1 MAGFYGCLHVKNS
14 DCSIMASGPSDVLTN
29 QDPADTT
36 EECTGKKKS
45 KFQTFKNLF
54 SKKKRKEAAAPA
66 RGDSGLKCSQSSD
79 NVNAPEPALLIR
91 SEKDEGSGS
100 KINMGNKALSH
111 DSVFVSESPLSEVT
125 EGLGV
130 SQDSIH
136 GKVKSLQV
144 IRLGSPP
151 SLLKQVIRLG
161 SPPSLLK
168 QVIRLGSPPSLLK
181 QVIRL
186 GSPPSL
192 LKQVIRL
199 GSPPS
204 LLKQVIRLGSPPSL
218 LKQVIRLGSP
228 PSLLKQVI
236 RLGSPPS
243 LLKQVIR
250 LGSPPSLLKQVI
262 RLGSPPSL
270 LKQVIR
276 LGSPPSLLKQ
286 VIRLGSP
293 PSLLKQVIRL
303 GSPPSL
309 LRLCS
314 SKPVQRN
321 SSLSLEGTDSDEDQM
336 SCETGSRSVSPLVFL
351 PVDFSQPASPMGC
364 LDNTAARHRLAV
376 RHKACTK
383 TKKPTTRVDG
393 RAEGESFQEERQN
406 CIIPESVEE
415 DEEEDVKR
423 EQAGVAEEEEKQTD
437 GVVVS
442 QQAERS
448 ASDEEDKQGVQQEL
462 SHAQDAPS
470 LSIQNDSDSE
480 ECLSCQAEV
489 SAPRL
494 QTAPLLG
501 SMKSLEPPTGDD
513 FLLTPP
519 GCEVAVEGGS
529 LLQEVL
535 ISLKGPLTSVLGL
548 EAEAVLLEV
557 EVNMEGSEA
566 ESGVDELALN
576 PQEEACLPSDRPD
589 YPAEPREE
597 VEGEPYE
604 SEEEL
609 VVEHFNPKEEDAEEI
624 NPEYLTKEDQDMPS
638 VEKEEEEEEINPEY
652 LTKEDQD
659 MPSVEKEEEE
669 EEINP
674 EYLTKEDQDMPSVE
688 KEEEEENEEEREEGA
703 EVEEK
708 ETEEVVEDER
718 REEEDKMEPVS
729 DVPVQTALLEP
740 GGEEDV
746 TSTSVEDDFQQVPY
760 RDPERACESPECTTE
775 LSDQT
780 VTDQACLPQLPNS
793 STPPPE
799 SLDQPEAPANTT
811 QDQEEPSVT
820 TDQRCITSPS
830 AATGPEQSP
839 QVHCRGPTA
848 TEDPG
853 KPSGGSEHNRHRYT
867 IAPAW
872 QRLATKELTSPSP
885 SPSVTV
891 PGAVEAKRD
900 SPSGVEPLSP
910 VGADVPASPIPTQ
923 STTAPIMSP
932 EDTPPAAQGEETP
945 ENLFGVRLRK
955 TSVGMLRLGSESETP
970 PASPVHSLPIEPQRA
985 SFTEPQSNSKPAL
998 PRKPS
1003 ELDGMVKPKRI
1014 PDLSV
1019 GREPSGGPGGGS
1031 QSPSWISLARQK
1043 QRILKENSLEETMD
1057 SKDPAEME
1065 ELNRKKSIRTLTRPV
1080 NKDQAKPPGSPVK
1093 VLCSLEISKPVVVE
1107 KEGKR
1112 ALTHPAPT
1120 ALAQD
1125 EPPWLALAKKK
1136 AKAWSE
1142 MPQIVQ

>member
-1 MAGFYGCLHVKNS
+1 MAGFYGCLQGKNS
-14 DCSIMASGPSDVLTN
+14 DCSIMASGPADVLTN

-36 EECTGKKKS
+36 DECTGKKKS

-66 RGDSGLKCSQSSD
+66 GGNRGLKCSQSSD

-151 SLLKQVIRLG
+151 SLCVKKMDDAGTLSEDDGLPC
-161 SPPSLLK
+161 SPPEYSTLHTVLAG
-168 QVIRLGSPPSLLK
+168 VSHR
-181 QVIRL
+181 
-186 GSPPSL
+186 
-192 LKQVIRL
+192 
-199 GSPPS
+199 
-204 LLKQVIRLGSPPSL
+204 
-218 LKQVIRLGSP
+218 
-228 PSLLKQVI
+228 
-236 RLGSPPS
+236 
-243 LLKQVIR
+243 
-250 LGSPPSLLKQVI
+250 
-262 RLGSPPSL
+262 
-270 LKQVIR
+270 
-276 LGSPPSLLKQ
+276 
-286 VIRLGSP
+286 
-293 PSLLKQVIRL
+293 
-303 GSPPSL
+303 
-309 LRLCS
+309 S

-351 PVDFSQPASPMGC
+351 PVDFSQPASSMGC

-383 TKKPTTRVDG
+383 TRKPTTRVDG

-423 EQAGVAEEEEKQTD
+423 EQAGVEEEEEEQTD

-448 ASDEEDKQGVQQEL
+448 APDEEDKQGVQQEV

-480 ECLSCQAEV
+480 ECFSGQAEV
-489 SAPRL
+489 PAPWL
-494 QTAPLLG
+494 QTVPLLG
-501 SMKSLEPPTGDD
+501 SLKSLEPPTGDD
-513 FLLTPP
+513 FLLAPP
-519 GCEVAVEGGS
+519 GCELAVEGGS

-535 ISLKGPLTSVLGL
+535 RSLKGPLTSVLGL
-548 EAEAVLLEV
+548 ETEAVLLEV

-576 PQEEACLPSDRPD
+576 PQEEACLPSDGPD
-589 YPAEPREE
+589 CPAEPREE
-597 VEGEPYE
+597 VEGGLYE

-609 VVEHFNPKEEDAEEI
+609 VVEHFNPKEEEEDAEEI
-624 NPEYLTKEDQDMPS
+624 NPEYFTKEDQDMPS
-638 VEKEEEEEEINPEY
+638 VEKEE
-652 LTKEDQD
+652 
-659 MPSVEKEEEE
+659 
-669 EEINP
+669 
-674 EYLTKEDQDMPSVE
+674 
-688 KEEEEENEEEREEGA
+688 EEEREEGA

-718 REEEDKMEPVS
+718 KEEPVS

-740 GGEEDV
+740 GEEEDV
-746 TSTSVEDDFQQVPY
+746 NPTSVEDDLQQVPD

-799 SLDQPEAPANTT
+799 SLDQPEAPAHTT

-820 TDQRCITSPS
+820 TDQPCITSPS
-830 AATGPEQSP
+830 AATGPEQSL
-839 QVHCRGPTA
+839 QEHCSGPTA

-853 KPSGGSEHNRHRYT
+853 KPSGGSEHNRPRYT

-900 SPSGVEPLSP
+900 PPSGVEPLSP
-910 VGADVPASPIPTQ
+910 VGADVPASPSPTQ

-932 EDTPPAAQGEETP
+932 EDTPAAAQEEETP

-970 PASPVHSLPIEPQRA
+970 PASPAHSLPIEPQRA
-985 SFTEPQSNSKPAL
+985 SFTEPQPNSKPAL

-1003 ELDGMVKPKRI
+1003 ELDGMVKPKRT

-1031 QSPSWISLARQK
+1031 QSPSWISVARQK
-1043 QRILKENSLEETMD
+1043 QRILKENSLEETTD
-1057 SKDPAEME
+1057 NKVPAEME
-1065 ELNRKKSIRTLTRPV
+1065 EPNRKKSIRTLTRPV

-1112 ALTHPAPT
+1112 VPT

>member
-1 MAGFYGCLHVKNS
+1 
-14 DCSIMASGPSDVLTN
+14 MASGPADVLTN

-36 EECTGKKKS
+36 DECTGKKKS

-66 RGDSGLKCSQSSD
+66 GGNRGLKCSQSSD

-151 SLLKQVIRLG
+151 SLCVKKMDDAGTLSEDDGLPC
-161 SPPSLLK
+161 SPPEYSTLHTVLAG
-168 QVIRLGSPPSLLK
+168 VSHR
-181 QVIRL
+181 
-186 GSPPSL
+186 
-192 LKQVIRL
+192 
-199 GSPPS
+199 
-204 LLKQVIRLGSPPSL
+204 
-218 LKQVIRLGSP
+218 
-228 PSLLKQVI
+228 
-236 RLGSPPS
+236 
-243 LLKQVIR
+243 
-250 LGSPPSLLKQVI
+250 
-262 RLGSPPSL
+262 
-270 LKQVIR
+270 
-276 LGSPPSLLKQ
+276 
-286 VIRLGSP
+286 
-293 PSLLKQVIRL
+293 
-303 GSPPSL
+303 
-309 LRLCS
+309 S

-351 PVDFSQPASPMGC
+351 PVDFSQPASSMGC

-383 TKKPTTRVDG
+383 TRKPTTRVDG

-423 EQAGVAEEEEKQTD
+423 EQAGVEEEEEEQTD

-448 ASDEEDKQGVQQEL
+448 APDEEDKQGVQQEV

-480 ECLSCQAEV
+480 ECFSGQAEV
-489 SAPRL
+489 PAPWL
-494 QTAPLLG
+494 QTVPLLG
-501 SMKSLEPPTGDD
+501 SLKSLEPPTGDD
-513 FLLTPP
+513 FLLAPP
-519 GCEVAVEGGS
+519 GCELAVEGGS

-535 ISLKGPLTSVLGL
+535 RSLKGPLTSVLGL
-548 EAEAVLLEV
+548 ETEAVLLEV

-576 PQEEACLPSDRPD
+576 PQEEACLPSDGPD
-589 YPAEPREE
+589 CPAEPREE
-597 VEGEPYE
+597 VEGGLYE

-609 VVEHFNPKEEDAEEI
+609 VVEHFNPKEEEEDAEEI
-624 NPEYLTKEDQDMPS
+624 NPEYFTKEDQDMPS
-638 VEKEEEEEEINPEY
+638 VEKEE
-652 LTKEDQD
+652 
-659 MPSVEKEEEE
+659 
-669 EEINP
+669 
-674 EYLTKEDQDMPSVE
+674 
-688 KEEEEENEEEREEGA
+688 EEEREEGA

-718 REEEDKMEPVS
+718 KEEPVS

-740 GGEEDV
+740 GEEEDV
-746 TSTSVEDDFQQVPY
+746 NPTSVEDDLQQVPD

-799 SLDQPEAPANTT
+799 SLDQPEAPAHTT

-820 TDQRCITSPS
+820 TDQPCITSPS
-830 AATGPEQSP
+830 AATGPEQSL
-839 QVHCRGPTA
+839 QEHCSGPTA

-853 KPSGGSEHNRHRYT
+853 KPSGGSEHNRPRYT

-900 SPSGVEPLSP
+900 PPSGVEPLSP
-910 VGADVPASPIPTQ
+910 VGADVPASPSPTQ

-932 EDTPPAAQGEETP
+932 EDTPAAAQEEETP

-970 PASPVHSLPIEPQRA
+970 PASPAHSLPIEPQRA
-985 SFTEPQSNSKPAL
+985 SFTEPQPNSKPAL

-1003 ELDGMVKPKRI
+1003 ELDGMVKPKRT

-1031 QSPSWISLARQK
+1031 QSPSWISVARQK
-1043 QRILKENSLEETMD
+1043 QRILKENSLEETTD
-1057 SKDPAEME
+1057 NKVPAEME
-1065 ELNRKKSIRTLTRPV
+1065 EPNRKKSIRTLTRPV

-1112 ALTHPAPT
+1112 VPT

>member
-1 MAGFYGCLHVKNS
+1 MKQRTSSLLVSIGVSPSS

-66 RGDSGLKCSQSSD
+66 GGDSGLKCSQSSD

-151 SLLKQVIRLG
+151 SLCVKKMDDAGTLSEDDGLPC
-161 SPPSLLK
+161 SPPEYSTLHTVLAG
-168 QVIRLGSPPSLLK
+168 VSHR
-181 QVIRL
+181 
-186 GSPPSL
+186 
-192 LKQVIRL
+192 
-199 GSPPS
+199 
-204 LLKQVIRLGSPPSL
+204 
-218 LKQVIRLGSP
+218 
-228 PSLLKQVI
+228 
-236 RLGSPPS
+236 
-243 LLKQVIR
+243 
-250 LGSPPSLLKQVI
+250 
-262 RLGSPPSL
+262 
-270 LKQVIR
+270 
-276 LGSPPSLLKQ
+276 
-286 VIRLGSP
+286 
-293 PSLLKQVIRL
+293 
-303 GSPPSL
+303 
-309 LRLCS
+309 S

-376 RHKACTK
+376 RHKACAK
-383 TKKPTTRVDG
+383 TRKPTTRVDG

-423 EQAGVAEEEEKQTD
+423 EQAGVAEEEQTD
-437 GVVVS
+437 WVVVS
-442 QQAERS
+442 QQAERP

-494 QTAPLLG
+494 QTALLLG

-548 EAEAVLLEV
+548 ETESVLLEV

-589 YPAEPREE
+589 YPAEPGEE
-597 VEGEPYE
+597 VEDEPYE

-609 VVEHFNPKEEDAEEI
+609 VVERFNPKEEEEDAEEI

-638 VEKEEEEEEINPEY
+638 VEKEEEEE
-652 LTKEDQD
+652 
-659 MPSVEKEEEE
+659 
-669 EEINP
+669 
-674 EYLTKEDQDMPSVE
+674 
-688 KEEEEENEEEREEGA
+688 GA

-718 REEEDKMEPVS
+718 REEEDKMEPDS

-740 GGEEDV
+740 GEEEDV
-746 TSTSVEDDFQQVPY
+746 MSTTVEDDFQQVPD
-760 RDPERACESPECTTE
+760 RDPERACESPERTNE

-780 VTDQACLPQLPNS
+780 VTDIACLLQLPNS

-799 SLDQPEAPANTT
+799 SLDQPEAPAHTT

-820 TDQRCITSPS
+820 TDQPCITSPS
-830 AATGPEQSP
+830 AAAGPEQSP
-839 QVHCRGPTA
+839 QEHCRGPTA

-853 KPSGGSEHNRHRYT
+853 KPSGGSEHNRPRYT

-900 SPSGVEPLSP
+900 PPSGVEPLSP
-910 VGADVPASPIPTQ
+910 VGADVPAIPIPTQ

-932 EDTPPAAQGEETP
+932 EDTPPAAQEEETP

-955 TSVGMLRLGSESETP
+955 TSVGMLRFGSETETP

-1003 ELDGMVKPKRI
+1003 ELDGMIKPKRI

-1031 QSPSWISLARQK
+1031 QSSSWISVARQK
-1043 QRILKENSLEETMD
+1043 QRILKENSLEETTD
-1057 SKDPAEME
+1057 NKHPAEME
-1065 ELNRKKSIRTLTRPV
+1065 EFYRKQSIRTLTRPV
-1080 NKDQAKPPGSPVK
+1080 SKDQAKPPGSPVK

-1112 ALTHPAPT
+1112 ALAHPAPT

>member
-1 MAGFYGCLHVKNS
+1 MKQRTSSLLVSIAVSPS

-151 SLLKQVIRLG
+151 SLCVKKMDDAGTLSEDDGLPC
-161 SPPSLLK
+161 SPPEYSTLHTVLAG
-168 QVIRLGSPPSLLK
+168 VSHR
-181 QVIRL
+181 
-186 GSPPSL
+186 
-192 LKQVIRL
+192 
-199 GSPPS
+199 
-204 LLKQVIRLGSPPSL
+204 
-218 LKQVIRLGSP
+218 
-228 PSLLKQVI
+228 
-236 RLGSPPS
+236 
-243 LLKQVIR
+243 
-250 LGSPPSLLKQVI
+250 
-262 RLGSPPSL
+262 
-270 LKQVIR
+270 
-276 LGSPPSLLKQ
+276 
-286 VIRLGSP
+286 
-293 PSLLKQVIRL
+293 
-303 GSPPSL
+303 
-309 LRLCS
+309 S

-376 RHKACTK
+376 RHKACAK
-383 TKKPTTRVDG
+383 TRKPTTRVDG

-423 EQAGVAEEEEKQTD
+423 EQAGVAEEEEEEKQTD

-489 SAPRL
+489 SAPWL

-535 ISLKGPLTSVLGL
+535 ISLKGPRTSVLGL
-548 EAEAVLLEV
+548 ETEAVLLEV

-576 PQEEACLPSDRPD
+576 PQEEACLPSDRPN
-589 YPAEPREE
+589 YLAEPREE

-609 VVEHFNPKEEDAEEI
+609 VVERFYPKEEEEDAEEI
-624 NPEYLTKEDQDMPS
+624 NSECLTKEDRDMPS
-638 VEKEEEEEEINPEY
+638 VEKG
-652 LTKEDQD
+652 
-659 MPSVEKEEEE
+659 
-669 EEINP
+669 
-674 EYLTKEDQDMPSVE
+674 
-688 KEEEEENEEEREEGA
+688 EEEENEEEREEGA

-740 GGEEDV
+740 GGDEDV
-746 TSTSVEDDFQQVPY
+746 TSTSVEDYFQQVPD

-799 SLDQPEAPANTT
+799 SLDQPEAPAHTT

-820 TDQRCITSPS
+820 TDQPCITS
-830 AATGPEQSP
+830 AAAGPEQSP
-839 QVHCRGPTA
+839 QEHCRGPTA

-853 KPSGGSEHNRHRYT
+853 KPSGGSEHNRPRYT

-932 EDTPPAAQGEETP
+932 EDTPPAAQEEETP

-1043 QRILKENSLEETMD
+1043 QRILKENSLEETTD

-1065 ELNRKKSIRTLTRPV
+1065 ELIRKRSIRTLTRPV

>member
-1 MAGFYGCLHVKNS
+1 MAGFYGCLQGKNS

-66 RGDSGLKCSQSSD
+66 GGDSGLKCSQSSD
-79 NVNAPEPALLIR
+79 NVSAPEPALLIR

-151 SLLKQVIRLG
+151 SLCVKKMDDAGTLSEDDGLPC
-161 SPPSLLK
+161 SPPEYSTLHTVLAG
-168 QVIRLGSPPSLLK
+168 VSHR
-181 QVIRL
+181 
-186 GSPPSL
+186 
-192 LKQVIRL
+192 
-199 GSPPS
+199 
-204 LLKQVIRLGSPPSL
+204 
-218 LKQVIRLGSP
+218 
-228 PSLLKQVI
+228 
-236 RLGSPPS
+236 
-243 LLKQVIR
+243 
-250 LGSPPSLLKQVI
+250 
-262 RLGSPPSL
+262 
-270 LKQVIR
+270 
-276 LGSPPSLLKQ
+276 
-286 VIRLGSP
+286 
-293 PSLLKQVIRL
+293 
-303 GSPPSL
+303 
-309 LRLCS
+309 S

-336 SCETGSRSVSPLVFL
+336 SCEMGSRSVSPLVFL

-376 RHKACTK
+376 RHKACAK
-383 TKKPTTRVDG
+383 TRKPTTRVDG

-406 CIIPESVEE
+406 SILPESVEE
-415 DEEEDVKR
+415 DDEEDVKR
-423 EQAGVAEEEEKQTD
+423 EQAGVAEEEQTD

-442 QQAERS
+442 HQANQAKRS

-501 SMKSLEPPTGDD
+501 TMKSLEPPTGDD

-548 EAEAVLLEV
+548 ETEAVLLEV

-597 VEGEPYE
+597 VEDEPYE

-609 VVEHFNPKEEDAEEI
+609 VVERFNPKEEEEDAEEI

-638 VEKEEEEEEINPEY
+638 VEKEEEEE
-652 LTKEDQD
+652 
-659 MPSVEKEEEE
+659 
-669 EEINP
+669 
-674 EYLTKEDQDMPSVE
+674 
-688 KEEEEENEEEREEGA
+688 NEEEGA

-718 REEEDKMEPVS
+718 REEEDKMEPDL

-740 GGEEDV
+740 GEEEDV
-746 TSTSVEDDFQQVPY
+746 MSTSVEDDFQQVPD
-760 RDPERACESPECTTE
+760 RDPERACESPECTNE

-799 SLDQPEAPANTT
+799 SLDQPEAPAHTT

-820 TDQRCITSPS
+820 TDQPCITSPS
-830 AATGPEQSP
+830 AAAGPEQSP
-839 QVHCRGPTA
+839 QEHCRGPTA

-853 KPSGGSEHNRHRYT
+853 KPSGGSEHNRPRYT

-872 QRLATKELTSPSP
+872 QRLATKELTSPPP

-891 PGAVEAKRD
+891 PGAVETKRD
-900 SPSGVEPLSP
+900 PPSGVEPLSP
-910 VGADVPASPIPTQ
+910 VGADVPAIPIPTQ

-932 EDTPPAAQGEETP
+932 EDTPPAAQEEETP

-955 TSVGMLRLGSESETP
+955 TSVGMLRLGSETETP

-1019 GREPSGGPGGGS
+1019 GREPSGGS
-1031 QSPSWISLARQK
+1031 QSSSWISVARQK
-1043 QRILKENSLEETMD
+1043 QRILKENSLEETTD
-1057 SKDPAEME
+1057 NKHPAEME
-1065 ELNRKKSIRTLTRPV
+1065 EFYRKKSIRTLTRPV
-1080 NKDQAKPPGSPVK
+1080 SKDQAKPPGSPVK

-1112 ALTHPAPT
+1112 ALAHPAPT

>member
-1 MAGFYGCLHVKNS
+1 
-14 DCSIMASGPSDVLTN
+14 MASGPSDVLTN

-66 RGDSGLKCSQSSD
+66 GGDSGLKCSQSSD

-151 SLLKQVIRLG
+151 SLCVKKMDDAGTLSEDDGLPC
-161 SPPSLLK
+161 SPPEYSTLHTVLAG
-168 QVIRLGSPPSLLK
+168 VSHR
-181 QVIRL
+181 
-186 GSPPSL
+186 
-192 LKQVIRL
+192 
-199 GSPPS
+199 
-204 LLKQVIRLGSPPSL
+204 
-218 LKQVIRLGSP
+218 
-228 PSLLKQVI
+228 
-236 RLGSPPS
+236 
-243 LLKQVIR
+243 
-250 LGSPPSLLKQVI
+250 
-262 RLGSPPSL
+262 
-270 LKQVIR
+270 
-276 LGSPPSLLKQ
+276 
-286 VIRLGSP
+286 
-293 PSLLKQVIRL
+293 
-303 GSPPSL
+303 
-309 LRLCS
+309 S

-376 RHKACTK
+376 RHKACAK
-383 TKKPTTRVDG
+383 TRKPTTRVDG

-423 EQAGVAEEEEKQTD
+423 EQAGVAEEEQTD
-437 GVVVS
+437 WVVVS
-442 QQAERS
+442 QQAERP

-494 QTAPLLG
+494 QTALLLG

-548 EAEAVLLEV
+548 ETESVLLEV

-589 YPAEPREE
+589 YPAEPGEE
-597 VEGEPYE
+597 VEDEPYE

-609 VVEHFNPKEEDAEEI
+609 VVERFNPKEEEEDAEEI

-638 VEKEEEEEEINPEY
+638 VEKEEEEE
-652 LTKEDQD
+652 
-659 MPSVEKEEEE
+659 
-669 EEINP
+669 
-674 EYLTKEDQDMPSVE
+674 
-688 KEEEEENEEEREEGA
+688 GA

-718 REEEDKMEPVS
+718 REEEDKMEPDS

-740 GGEEDV
+740 GEEEDV
-746 TSTSVEDDFQQVPY
+746 MSTTVEDDFQQVPD
-760 RDPERACESPECTTE
+760 RDPERACESPERTNE

-780 VTDQACLPQLPNS
+780 VTDIACLLQLPNS

-799 SLDQPEAPANTT
+799 SLDQPEAPAHTT

-820 TDQRCITSPS
+820 TDQPCITSPS
-830 AATGPEQSP
+830 AAAGPEQSP
-839 QVHCRGPTA
+839 QEHCRGPTA

-853 KPSGGSEHNRHRYT
+853 KPSGGSEHNRPRYT

-900 SPSGVEPLSP
+900 PPSGVEPLSP
-910 VGADVPASPIPTQ
+910 VGADVPAIPIPTQ

-932 EDTPPAAQGEETP
+932 EDTPPAAQEEETP

-955 TSVGMLRLGSESETP
+955 TSVGMLRFGSETETP

-1003 ELDGMVKPKRI
+1003 ELDGMIKPKRI

-1031 QSPSWISLARQK
+1031 QSSSWISVARQK
-1043 QRILKENSLEETMD
+1043 QRILKENSLEETTD
-1057 SKDPAEME
+1057 NKHPAEME
-1065 ELNRKKSIRTLTRPV
+1065 EFYRKQSIRTLTRPV
-1080 NKDQAKPPGSPVK
+1080 SKDQAKPPGSPVK

-1112 ALTHPAPT
+1112 ALAHPAPT

>member
-1 MAGFYGCLHVKNS
+1 MAGFYGCLQGKN

-66 RGDSGLKCSQSSD
+66 GGDSGLKCSQSSD
-79 NVNAPEPALLIR
+79 NVNAPEPALLIL

-144 IRLGSPP
+144 IRRGSPP

-161 SPPSLLK
+161 SPPSLCVKKMDDAGTLSEDDG
-168 QVIRLGSPPSLLK
+168 LPCSPPEYSTLHTVLAG
-181 QVIRL
+181 VSHR
-186 GSPPSL
+186 
-192 LKQVIRL
+192 
-199 GSPPS
+199 
-204 LLKQVIRLGSPPSL
+204 
-218 LKQVIRLGSP
+218 
-228 PSLLKQVI
+228 
-236 RLGSPPS
+236 
-243 LLKQVIR
+243 
-250 LGSPPSLLKQVI
+250 
-262 RLGSPPSL
+262 
-270 LKQVIR
+270 
-276 LGSPPSLLKQ
+276 
-286 VIRLGSP
+286 
-293 PSLLKQVIRL
+293 
-303 GSPPSL
+303 
-309 LRLCS
+309 S

-376 RHKACTK
+376 RHKACAK
-383 TKKPTTRVDG
+383 TRKPTTRVDG

-423 EQAGVAEEEEKQTD
+423 EQAGVAEEEEEQQTD

-448 ASDEEDKQGVQQEL
+448 APDEEDKQGVQQEV

-480 ECLSCQAEV
+480 ECLSGQAEV
-489 SAPRL
+489 PAPRL

-501 SMKSLEPPTGDD
+501 SLKSLEPPAGYD
-513 FLLTPP
+513 FLLSPP
-519 GCEVAVEGGS
+519 GCKVAVEGGS

-535 ISLKGPLTSVLGL
+535 SSLKGPLTSVLGL
-548 EAEAVLLEV
+548 ETEAVLV

-566 ESGVDELALN
+566 ESRVDELALN
-576 PQEEACLPSDRPD
+576 PQEEACLPSDGPD
-589 YPAEPREE
+589 CSAEPREE

-609 VVEHFNPKEEDAEEI
+609 VVEHFHPKEEEEDAEEI

-638 VEKEEEEEEINPEY
+638 VEKEEEE
-652 LTKEDQD
+652 
-659 MPSVEKEEEE
+659 
-669 EEINP
+669 
-674 EYLTKEDQDMPSVE
+674 
-688 KEEEEENEEEREEGA
+688 GA

-718 REEEDKMEPVS
+718 REEEVKMEPVS

-740 GGEEDV
+740 GEEDDV
-746 TSTSVEDDFQQVPY
+746 TPTSVENDFQQVPD

-799 SLDQPEAPANTT
+799 SLDKPEAPAHTT

-820 TDQRCITSPS
+820 TDQPCITSPS
-830 AATGPEQSP
+830 AAAGPEQSP
-839 QVHCRGPTA
+839 QEHCRGPTA
-848 TEDPG
+848 TEDPE
-853 KPSGGSEHNRHRYT
+853 KPSGGSEHNRPRYT

-891 PGAVEAKRD
+891 PGAVEGKRD
-900 SPSGVEPLSP
+900 PPSGVEPLSP

-923 STTAPIMSP
+923 SSTAPIMSP
-932 EDTPPAAQGEETP
+932 EDTPPAAQEEETP

-970 PASPVHSLPIEPQRA
+970 PASPAHSLPIEPQRG
-985 SFTEPQSNSKPAL
+985 SFTEPQPNSKPAL

-1014 PDLSV
+1014 PDLSG

-1031 QSPSWISLARQK
+1031 QSPSWISVARQK
-1043 QRILKENSLEETMD
+1043 QRILKENSLEETTD
-1057 SKDPAEME
+1057 NKVPAEME
-1065 ELNRKKSIRTLTRPV
+1065 ELNRKKNIHTLTRPV

-1112 ALTHPAPT
+1112 ALAHPAPT
-1120 ALAQD
+1120 ALAQG

>member
-1 MAGFYGCLHVKNS
+1 MKQRTSSLLVSIGVSSS

-66 RGDSGLKCSQSSD
+66 GGDSGLKCSQSSD

-144 IRLGSPP
+144 VRLGSPP
-151 SLLKQVIRLG
+151 SLCVKKMDDAGTLSEDDGLPC
-161 SPPSLLK
+161 SPPEYSTLHTVLAG
-168 QVIRLGSPPSLLK
+168 VSHRSF
-181 QVIRL
+181 
-186 GSPPSL
+186 
-192 LKQVIRL
+192 
-199 GSPPS
+199 
-204 LLKQVIRLGSPPSL
+204 
-218 LKQVIRLGSP
+218 
-228 PSLLKQVI
+228 
-236 RLGSPPS
+236 
-243 LLKQVIR
+243 
-250 LGSPPSLLKQVI
+250 
-262 RLGSPPSL
+262 
-270 LKQVIR
+270 
-276 LGSPPSLLKQ
+276 
-286 VIRLGSP
+286 
-293 PSLLKQVIRL
+293 
-303 GSPPSL
+303 
-309 LRLCS
+309 
-314 SKPVQRN
+314 KPVQRN

-351 PVDFSQPASPMGC
+351 PADFSQPASPMGC

-376 RHKACTK
+376 RHKACAK
-383 TKKPTTRVDG
+383 TRKPTTRVDG

-406 CIIPESVEE
+406 CIIPESVGE

-423 EQAGVAEEEEKQTD
+423 EQAGVAEEEEQTD

-448 ASDEEDKQGVQQEL
+448 ASDEEDKQGVQREL

-548 EAEAVLLEV
+548 ETEAVLLQV

-609 VVEHFNPKEEDAEEI
+609 VVEHFNPKEEDAG
-624 NPEYLTKEDQDMPS
+624 
-638 VEKEEEEEEINPEY
+638 
-652 LTKEDQD
+652 
-659 MPSVEKEEEE
+659 
-669 EEINP
+669 EINP

-740 GGEEDV
+740 GEEEDV
-746 TSTSVEDDFQQVPY
+746 TSTSVEDDFHQVPD

-775 LSDQT
+775 LS
-780 VTDQACLPQLPNS
+780 DQACLPQLPNS

-799 SLDQPEAPANTT
+799 SLDQPEAPAHTT

-820 TDQRCITSPS
+820 TDQPCTTSPS
-830 AATGPEQSP
+830 AAAGPEQSP
-839 QVHCRGPTA
+839 QEHCRGPTA

-853 KPSGGSEHNRHRYT
+853 KPSGGSEHNRPRYT

-932 EDTPPAAQGEETP
+932 EDTPPAAQEEETP

-985 SFTEPQSNSKPAL
+985 SFTEPQSNGKPAL

-1031 QSPSWISLARQK
+1031 QSPSWISVARQK
-1043 QRILKENSLEETMD
+1043 QRILKENSLEETTD
-1057 SKDPAEME
+1057 NKDPAEME

-1093 VLCSLEISKPVVVE
+1093 VLCSLEISKPVVIE

>member
-1 MAGFYGCLHVKNS
+1 MKQRTSSLLVSIGVSPS
-14 DCSIMASGPSDVLTN
+14 DCSIMASGPADVLTN

-36 EECTGKKKS
+36 DECTGKKKS

-66 RGDSGLKCSQSSD
+66 GGNRGLKCSQSSD

-151 SLLKQVIRLG
+151 SLCVKKMDDAGTLSEDDGLPC
-161 SPPSLLK
+161 SPPEYSTLHTVLAG
-168 QVIRLGSPPSLLK
+168 VSHR
-181 QVIRL
+181 
-186 GSPPSL
+186 
-192 LKQVIRL
+192 
-199 GSPPS
+199 
-204 LLKQVIRLGSPPSL
+204 
-218 LKQVIRLGSP
+218 
-228 PSLLKQVI
+228 
-236 RLGSPPS
+236 
-243 LLKQVIR
+243 
-250 LGSPPSLLKQVI
+250 
-262 RLGSPPSL
+262 
-270 LKQVIR
+270 
-276 LGSPPSLLKQ
+276 
-286 VIRLGSP
+286 
-293 PSLLKQVIRL
+293 
-303 GSPPSL
+303 
-309 LRLCS
+309 S

-351 PVDFSQPASPMGC
+351 PVDFSQPASSMGC

-383 TKKPTTRVDG
+383 TRKPTTRVDG

-423 EQAGVAEEEEKQTD
+423 EQAGVEEEEEEQTD

-448 ASDEEDKQGVQQEL
+448 APDEEDKQGVQQEV

-480 ECLSCQAEV
+480 ECFSGQAEV
-489 SAPRL
+489 PAPWL
-494 QTAPLLG
+494 QTVPLLG
-501 SMKSLEPPTGDD
+501 SLKSLEPPTGDD
-513 FLLTPP
+513 FLLAPP
-519 GCEVAVEGGS
+519 GCELAVEGGS

-535 ISLKGPLTSVLGL
+535 RSLKGPLTSVLGL
-548 EAEAVLLEV
+548 ETEAVLLEV

-576 PQEEACLPSDRPD
+576 PQEEACLPSDGPD
-589 YPAEPREE
+589 CPAEPREE
-597 VEGEPYE
+597 VEGGLYE

-609 VVEHFNPKEEDAEEI
+609 VVEHFNPKEEEEDAEEI
-624 NPEYLTKEDQDMPS
+624 NPEYFTKEDQDMPS
-638 VEKEEEEEEINPEY
+638 VEKEE
-652 LTKEDQD
+652 
-659 MPSVEKEEEE
+659 
-669 EEINP
+669 
-674 EYLTKEDQDMPSVE
+674 
-688 KEEEEENEEEREEGA
+688 EEEREEGA

-718 REEEDKMEPVS
+718 KEEPVS

-740 GGEEDV
+740 GEEEDV
-746 TSTSVEDDFQQVPY
+746 NPTSVEDDLQQVPD

-799 SLDQPEAPANTT
+799 SLDQPEAPAHTT

-820 TDQRCITSPS
+820 TDQPCITSPS
-830 AATGPEQSP
+830 AATGPEQSL
-839 QVHCRGPTA
+839 QEHCSGPTA

-853 KPSGGSEHNRHRYT
+853 KPSGGSEHNRPRYT

-900 SPSGVEPLSP
+900 PPSGVEPLSP
-910 VGADVPASPIPTQ
+910 VGADVPASPSPTQ

-932 EDTPPAAQGEETP
+932 EDTPAAAQEEETP

-970 PASPVHSLPIEPQRA
+970 PASPAHSLPIEPQRA
-985 SFTEPQSNSKPAL
+985 SFTEPQPNSKPAL

-1003 ELDGMVKPKRI
+1003 ELDGMVKPKRT

-1031 QSPSWISLARQK
+1031 QSPSWISVARQK
-1043 QRILKENSLEETMD
+1043 QRILKENSLEETTD
-1057 SKDPAEME
+1057 NKVPAEME
-1065 ELNRKKSIRTLTRPV
+1065 EPNRKKSIRTLTRPV

-1112 ALTHPAPT
+1112 VPT

>member
-1 MAGFYGCLHVKNS
+1 MAGFYGCLQGKN

-66 RGDSGLKCSQSSD
+66 GGDSGLKCSQSSD

-151 SLLKQVIRLG
+151 SLCVKKMDDAGTLSEDDGLPC
-161 SPPSLLK
+161 SPPEYSTLHTVLAG
-168 QVIRLGSPPSLLK
+168 VSHR
-181 QVIRL
+181 
-186 GSPPSL
+186 
-192 LKQVIRL
+192 
-199 GSPPS
+199 
-204 LLKQVIRLGSPPSL
+204 
-218 LKQVIRLGSP
+218 
-228 PSLLKQVI
+228 
-236 RLGSPPS
+236 
-243 LLKQVIR
+243 
-250 LGSPPSLLKQVI
+250 
-262 RLGSPPSL
+262 
-270 LKQVIR
+270 
-276 LGSPPSLLKQ
+276 
-286 VIRLGSP
+286 
-293 PSLLKQVIRL
+293 
-303 GSPPSL
+303 
-309 LRLCS
+309 S

-376 RHKACTK
+376 RHKACAK
-383 TKKPTTRVDG
+383 TRKPTTRVDG

-423 EQAGVAEEEEKQTD
+423 EQAGVAEEEQTD
-437 GVVVS
+437 WVVVS
-442 QQAERS
+442 QQAERP

-494 QTAPLLG
+494 QTALLLG

-548 EAEAVLLEV
+548 ETESVLLEV

-589 YPAEPREE
+589 YPAEPGEE
-597 VEGEPYE
+597 VEDEPYE

-609 VVEHFNPKEEDAEEI
+609 VVERFNPKEEEEDAEEI

-638 VEKEEEEEEINPEY
+638 VEKEEEEE
-652 LTKEDQD
+652 
-659 MPSVEKEEEE
+659 
-669 EEINP
+669 
-674 EYLTKEDQDMPSVE
+674 
-688 KEEEEENEEEREEGA
+688 GA

-718 REEEDKMEPVS
+718 REEEDKMEPDS

-740 GGEEDV
+740 GEEEDV
-746 TSTSVEDDFQQVPY
+746 MSTTVEDDFQQVPD
-760 RDPERACESPECTTE
+760 RDPERACESPERTNE

-780 VTDQACLPQLPNS
+780 VTDIACLLQLPNS

-799 SLDQPEAPANTT
+799 SLDQPEAPAHTT

-820 TDQRCITSPS
+820 TDQPCITSPS
-830 AATGPEQSP
+830 AAAGPEQSP
-839 QVHCRGPTA
+839 QEHCRGPTA

-853 KPSGGSEHNRHRYT
+853 KPSGGSEHNRPRYT

-900 SPSGVEPLSP
+900 PPSGVEPLSP
-910 VGADVPASPIPTQ
+910 VGADVPAIPIPTQ

-932 EDTPPAAQGEETP
+932 EDTPPAAQEEETP

-955 TSVGMLRLGSESETP
+955 TSVGMLRFGSETETP

-1003 ELDGMVKPKRI
+1003 ELDGMIKPKRI

-1031 QSPSWISLARQK
+1031 QSSSWISVARQK
-1043 QRILKENSLEETMD
+1043 QRILKENSLEETTD
-1057 SKDPAEME
+1057 NKHPAEME
-1065 ELNRKKSIRTLTRPV
+1065 EFYRKQSIRTLTRPV
-1080 NKDQAKPPGSPVK
+1080 SKDQAKPPGSPVK

-1112 ALTHPAPT
+1112 ALAHPAPT

>member
-1 MAGFYGCLHVKNS
+1 MAGFYGCLQGKN
-14 DCSIMASGPSDVLTN
+14 DCSIMASGPADVLTN

-36 EECTGKKKS
+36 DECTGKKKS

-66 RGDSGLKCSQSSD
+66 GGNRGLKCSQSSD

-151 SLLKQVIRLG
+151 SLCVKKMDDAGTLSEDDGLPC
-161 SPPSLLK
+161 SPPEYSTLHTVLAG
-168 QVIRLGSPPSLLK
+168 VSHR
-181 QVIRL
+181 
-186 GSPPSL
+186 
-192 LKQVIRL
+192 
-199 GSPPS
+199 
-204 LLKQVIRLGSPPSL
+204 
-218 LKQVIRLGSP
+218 
-228 PSLLKQVI
+228 
-236 RLGSPPS
+236 
-243 LLKQVIR
+243 
-250 LGSPPSLLKQVI
+250 
-262 RLGSPPSL
+262 
-270 LKQVIR
+270 
-276 LGSPPSLLKQ
+276 
-286 VIRLGSP
+286 
-293 PSLLKQVIRL
+293 
-303 GSPPSL
+303 
-309 LRLCS
+309 S

-351 PVDFSQPASPMGC
+351 PVDFSQPASSMGC

-383 TKKPTTRVDG
+383 TRKPTTRVDG

-423 EQAGVAEEEEKQTD
+423 EQAGVEEEEEEQTD

-448 ASDEEDKQGVQQEL
+448 APDEEDKQGVQQEV

-480 ECLSCQAEV
+480 ECFSGQAEV
-489 SAPRL
+489 PAPWL
-494 QTAPLLG
+494 QTVPLLG
-501 SMKSLEPPTGDD
+501 SLKSLEPPTGDD
-513 FLLTPP
+513 FLLAPP
-519 GCEVAVEGGS
+519 GCELAVEGGS

-535 ISLKGPLTSVLGL
+535 RSLKGPLTSVLGL
-548 EAEAVLLEV
+548 ETEAVLLEV

-576 PQEEACLPSDRPD
+576 PQEEACLPSDGPD
-589 YPAEPREE
+589 CPAEPREE
-597 VEGEPYE
+597 VEGGLYE

-609 VVEHFNPKEEDAEEI
+609 VVEHFNPKEEEEDAEEI
-624 NPEYLTKEDQDMPS
+624 NPEYFTKEDQDMPS
-638 VEKEEEEEEINPEY
+638 VEKEE
-652 LTKEDQD
+652 
-659 MPSVEKEEEE
+659 
-669 EEINP
+669 
-674 EYLTKEDQDMPSVE
+674 
-688 KEEEEENEEEREEGA
+688 EEEREEGA

-718 REEEDKMEPVS
+718 KEEPVS

-740 GGEEDV
+740 GEEEDV
-746 TSTSVEDDFQQVPY
+746 NPTSVEDDLQQVPD

-799 SLDQPEAPANTT
+799 SLDQPEAPAHTT

-820 TDQRCITSPS
+820 TDQPCITSPS
-830 AATGPEQSP
+830 AATGPEQSL
-839 QVHCRGPTA
+839 QEHCSGPTA

-853 KPSGGSEHNRHRYT
+853 KPSGGSEHNRPRYT

-900 SPSGVEPLSP
+900 PPSGVEPLSP
-910 VGADVPASPIPTQ
+910 VGADVPASPSPTQ

-932 EDTPPAAQGEETP
+932 EDTPAAAQEEETP

-970 PASPVHSLPIEPQRA
+970 PASPAHSLPIEPQRA
-985 SFTEPQSNSKPAL
+985 SFTEPQPNSKPAL

-1003 ELDGMVKPKRI
+1003 ELDGMVKPKRT

-1031 QSPSWISLARQK
+1031 QSPSWISVARQK
-1043 QRILKENSLEETMD
+1043 QRILKENSLEETTD
-1057 SKDPAEME
+1057 NKVPAEME
-1065 ELNRKKSIRTLTRPV
+1065 EPNRKKSIRTLTRPV

-1112 ALTHPAPT
+1112 VPT

>member
-1 MAGFYGCLHVKNS
+1 MAGFYGCLQGKNS

-66 RGDSGLKCSQSSD
+66 GGDSGLKCSQSSD
-79 NVNAPEPALLIR
+79 NVNAPEPALLIL

-144 IRLGSPP
+144 VRRGSPPSLLKQVIRRGSPP

-161 SPPSLLK
+161 SPPSLCVKKMDDAGTLSEDDG
-168 QVIRLGSPPSLLK
+168 LPCSPPEYSTLHTVLAG
-181 QVIRL
+181 VSHR
-186 GSPPSL
+186 
-192 LKQVIRL
+192 
-199 GSPPS
+199 
-204 LLKQVIRLGSPPSL
+204 
-218 LKQVIRLGSP
+218 
-228 PSLLKQVI
+228 
-236 RLGSPPS
+236 
-243 LLKQVIR
+243 
-250 LGSPPSLLKQVI
+250 
-262 RLGSPPSL
+262 
-270 LKQVIR
+270 
-276 LGSPPSLLKQ
+276 
-286 VIRLGSP
+286 
-293 PSLLKQVIRL
+293 
-303 GSPPSL
+303 
-309 LRLCS
+309 
-314 SKPVQRN
+314 RN

-376 RHKACTK
+376 RHKACAK
-383 TKKPTTRVDG
+383 TRKPTTRVDG

-423 EQAGVAEEEEKQTD
+423 EQAGVAEEEEKEQTD

-448 ASDEEDKQGVQQEL
+448 APDEEDKQSVQQEV

-480 ECLSCQAEV
+480 ECLSGQAEV
-489 SAPRL
+489 PAPRL

-501 SMKSLEPPTGDD
+501 SLKSLEPPAGDD
-513 FLLTPP
+513 FLLAPP

-535 ISLKGPLTSVLGL
+535 SSLKGPLTSVLGL
-548 EAEAVLLEV
+548 ETEAVLLEV

-576 PQEEACLPSDRPD
+576 PQEEACLPSDGPD
-589 YPAEPREE
+589 CPAEPREE

-609 VVEHFNPKEEDAEEI
+609 VVEHFHPKEEEEDAEEI

-638 VEKEEEEEEINPEY
+638 VEKE
-652 LTKEDQD
+652 
-659 MPSVEKEEEE
+659 
-669 EEINP
+669 
-674 EYLTKEDQDMPSVE
+674 
-688 KEEEEENEEEREEGA
+688 EEEREEGA

-740 GGEEDV
+740 GEENDV
-746 TSTSVEDDFQQVPY
+746 TPTSVENDFQQVPD

-780 VTDQACLPQLPNS
+780 VTDQACPPQLPNS

-799 SLDQPEAPANTT
+799 SLDKPEAPAHTT

-820 TDQRCITSPS
+820 TDQPCITSPS
-830 AATGPEQSP
+830 AAAGPEQSP
-839 QVHCRGPTA
+839 QEHCRGPTA

-853 KPSGGSEHNRHRYT
+853 KPSGGSEHNRPRYT

-900 SPSGVEPLSP
+900 PPSGVEPLSP
-910 VGADVPASPIPTQ
+910 DVLASPIPTQ

-932 EDTPPAAQGEETP
+932 EDTPPAAQEEETP

-970 PASPVHSLPIEPQRA
+970 PASPAHSLPIEPQRG
-985 SFTEPQSNSKPAL
+985 SFTEPQPNSKPAL

-1014 PDLSV
+1014 PDLSG

-1031 QSPSWISLARQK
+1031 QSPSWISVARQK
-1043 QRILKENSLEETMD
+1043 QRILKENSLEETTD
-1057 SKDPAEME
+1057 NKVPAEME
-1065 ELNRKKSIRTLTRPV
+1065 ELNRKKNIRTLTRPV

-1112 ALTHPAPT
+1112 ALAHPAPT

>member
-1 MAGFYGCLHVKNS
+1 MDPGEIPSMAQGAPAESS

-66 RGDSGLKCSQSSD
+66 GGNSGLKCSQSSD

-144 IRLGSPP
+144 IKLGSPP
-151 SLLKQVIRLG
+151 SLCVKKMDDAGTLSEDDGLPC
-161 SPPSLLK
+161 SPPEYSTLHTVLAG
-168 QVIRLGSPPSLLK
+168 VSHR
-181 QVIRL
+181 
-186 GSPPSL
+186 
-192 LKQVIRL
+192 
-199 GSPPS
+199 
-204 LLKQVIRLGSPPSL
+204 
-218 LKQVIRLGSP
+218 
-228 PSLLKQVI
+228 
-236 RLGSPPS
+236 
-243 LLKQVIR
+243 
-250 LGSPPSLLKQVI
+250 
-262 RLGSPPSL
+262 
-270 LKQVIR
+270 
-276 LGSPPSLLKQ
+276 
-286 VIRLGSP
+286 
-293 PSLLKQVIRL
+293 
-303 GSPPSL
+303 
-309 LRLCS
+309 S

-351 PVDFSQPASPMGC
+351 PVDFSQPASSMGC

-383 TKKPTTRVDG
+383 TRKPTTRVDG

-423 EQAGVAEEEEKQTD
+423 EQAGVEEEEEEEEEQQTD

-448 ASDEEDKQGVQQEL
+448 APDEEDKQGVQQEV

-480 ECLSCQAEV
+480 ECFSGQAEV
-489 SAPRL
+489 PAPWL

-501 SMKSLEPPTGDD
+501 SLKSLEPPTGDD
-513 FLLTPP
+513 FLLAPP

-535 ISLKGPLTSVLGL
+535 SSLKGPLTSVLGL
-548 EAEAVLLEV
+548 ETEAVLLEV

-576 PQEEACLPSDRPD
+576 PQEEACLPSDGPD
-589 YPAEPREE
+589 CPAEPREE

-609 VVEHFNPKEEDAEEI
+609 VVEHFNPKEEEEDAEEI
-624 NPEYLTKEDQDMPS
+624 NPEYFTKEDQDMPS
-638 VEKEEEEEEINPEY
+638 VEKEE
-652 LTKEDQD
+652 
-659 MPSVEKEEEE
+659 
-669 EEINP
+669 
-674 EYLTKEDQDMPSVE
+674 
-688 KEEEEENEEEREEGA
+688 EEEREEGA

-718 REEEDKMEPVS
+718 KEEEDKMEPVS

-740 GGEEDV
+740 GEEEDV
-746 TSTSVEDDFQQVPY
+746 NPTSVEDDFQQVPD

-799 SLDQPEAPANTT
+799 SLDQPEAPAHTT

-820 TDQRCITSPS
+820 TDQPCITSPS
-830 AATGPEQSP
+830 AATGPEQSL
-839 QVHCRGPTA
+839 QEHCSRPTA

-853 KPSGGSEHNRHRYT
+853 KPSGGSEHNRPRYT

-900 SPSGVEPLSP
+900 PPSGVEPLSP
-910 VGADVPASPIPTQ
+910 VGADVPASPSPTQ

-932 EDTPPAAQGEETP
+932 EDTPPAAQEEETP

-970 PASPVHSLPIEPQRA
+970 PASPAHSLPIEPQRA
-985 SFTEPQSNSKPAL
+985 SFTEPQPNSKPAL

-1003 ELDGMVKPKRI
+1003 ELDGMVKPKRT

-1031 QSPSWISLARQK
+1031 QSPSWLSVARQK
-1043 QRILKENSLEETMD
+1043 QRILKENSLEETTD
-1057 SKDPAEME
+1057 NKVPAEVE
-1065 ELNRKKSIRTLTRPV
+1065 EPNRKKSIRTLTRPV

-1112 ALTHPAPT
+1112 VLAHPAPT

>member
-1 MAGFYGCLHVKNS
+1 MKQRTSSLLVSIGVSPSS

-29 QDPADTT
+29 QDPTDTT

-66 RGDSGLKCSQSSD
+66 GGDSGLKCSQSSD
-79 NVNAPEPALLIR
+79 NVNVPEPALLIR
-91 SEKDEGSGS
+91 SEKDEGSGT

-151 SLLKQVIRLG
+151 SLCVKKMDDAGTLSEDDGLPC
-161 SPPSLLK
+161 SPPEYSTLHTVLAG
-168 QVIRLGSPPSLLK
+168 VSHR
-181 QVIRL
+181 
-186 GSPPSL
+186 
-192 LKQVIRL
+192 
-199 GSPPS
+199 
-204 LLKQVIRLGSPPSL
+204 
-218 LKQVIRLGSP
+218 
-228 PSLLKQVI
+228 
-236 RLGSPPS
+236 
-243 LLKQVIR
+243 
-250 LGSPPSLLKQVI
+250 
-262 RLGSPPSL
+262 
-270 LKQVIR
+270 
-276 LGSPPSLLKQ
+276 
-286 VIRLGSP
+286 
-293 PSLLKQVIRL
+293 
-303 GSPPSL
+303 
-309 LRLCS
+309 S

-376 RHKACTK
+376 RHKACAK
-383 TKKPTTRVDG
+383 TRKPTTRVDG

-423 EQAGVAEEEEKQTD
+423 EQAGVAEEEQTD

-448 ASDEEDKQGVQQEL
+448 ASDEEDKQSVQQEL

-501 SMKSLEPPTGDD
+501 SMNSLEPPTGDD

-548 EAEAVLLEV
+548 ETEAVLLEV

-597 VEGEPYE
+597 VEDEPY
-604 SEEEL
+604 EEEL
-609 VVEHFNPKEEDAEEI
+609 VVERFNPKEEEEDAEEI
-624 NPEYLTKEDQDMPS
+624 NPEYLTKEDPDMPS
-638 VEKEEEEEEINPEY
+638 VEKEEE
-652 LTKEDQD
+652 
-659 MPSVEKEEEE
+659 
-669 EEINP
+669 
-674 EYLTKEDQDMPSVE
+674 
-688 KEEEEENEEEREEGA
+688 EEEEENEEEREEGA

-718 REEEDKMEPVS
+718 REEEDKMEPDS

-740 GGEEDV
+740 GEEEDV
-746 TSTSVEDDFQQVPY
+746 MSTSVEDDFQQVPD

-799 SLDQPEAPANTT
+799 SLDQPEAPAHTT
-811 QDQEEPSVT
+811 QDQEKPSVT
-820 TDQRCITSPS
+820 TDQPCITSPS
-830 AATGPEQSP
+830 AAAGPEQSP
-839 QVHCRGPTA
+839 QEHCRGPTA

-853 KPSGGSEHNRHRYT
+853 KPSGGSEHNRPRYT

-900 SPSGVEPLSP
+900 PPSGVEPLSP
-910 VGADVPASPIPTQ
+910 VRADVPAIPIPTQ

-932 EDTPPAAQGEETP
+932 EDTPPAAQEEETP

-970 PASPVHSLPIEPQRA
+970 PASPVHSLPIEPPRA

-1003 ELDGMVKPKRI
+1003 ELDGMVKPRRI

-1031 QSPSWISLARQK
+1031 QSPSWISVARQK
-1043 QRILKENSLEETMD
+1043 QRILKENSLEETTD
-1057 SKDPAEME
+1057 NKDPAEME

-1080 NKDQAKPPGSPVK
+1080 NEDQAKPPGSPVK

-1112 ALTHPAPT
+1112 ALAHPAPT

>member
-1 MAGFYGCLHVKNS
+1 MAGFYGCLQGKNS

-66 RGDSGLKCSQSSD
+66 GGDSGLKCSQSSD

-151 SLLKQVIRLG
+151 SLCVKKMDDAGTLSEDDGLPC
-161 SPPSLLK
+161 SPPEYSTLHTVLAG
-168 QVIRLGSPPSLLK
+168 VSHR
-181 QVIRL
+181 
-186 GSPPSL
+186 
-192 LKQVIRL
+192 
-199 GSPPS
+199 
-204 LLKQVIRLGSPPSL
+204 
-218 LKQVIRLGSP
+218 
-228 PSLLKQVI
+228 
-236 RLGSPPS
+236 
-243 LLKQVIR
+243 
-250 LGSPPSLLKQVI
+250 
-262 RLGSPPSL
+262 
-270 LKQVIR
+270 
-276 LGSPPSLLKQ
+276 
-286 VIRLGSP
+286 
-293 PSLLKQVIRL
+293 
-303 GSPPSL
+303 
-309 LRLCS
+309 S

-376 RHKACTK
+376 RHKACAK
-383 TKKPTTRVDG
+383 TRKPTTRVDG

-423 EQAGVAEEEEKQTD
+423 EQAGVAEEEQTD
-437 GVVVS
+437 WVVVS
-442 QQAERS
+442 QQAERP

-494 QTAPLLG
+494 QTALLLG

-548 EAEAVLLEV
+548 ETESVLLEV

-589 YPAEPREE
+589 YPAEPGEE
-597 VEGEPYE
+597 VEDEPYE

-609 VVEHFNPKEEDAEEI
+609 VVERFNPKEEEEDAEEI

-638 VEKEEEEEEINPEY
+638 VEKEEEEE
-652 LTKEDQD
+652 
-659 MPSVEKEEEE
+659 
-669 EEINP
+669 
-674 EYLTKEDQDMPSVE
+674 
-688 KEEEEENEEEREEGA
+688 GA

-718 REEEDKMEPVS
+718 REEEDKMEPDS

-740 GGEEDV
+740 GEEEDV
-746 TSTSVEDDFQQVPY
+746 MSTTVEDDFQQVPD
-760 RDPERACESPECTTE
+760 RDPERACESPERTNE

-780 VTDQACLPQLPNS
+780 VTDIACLLQLPNS

-799 SLDQPEAPANTT
+799 SLDQPEAPAHTT

-820 TDQRCITSPS
+820 TDQPCITSPS
-830 AATGPEQSP
+830 AAAGPEQSP
-839 QVHCRGPTA
+839 QEHCRGPTA

-853 KPSGGSEHNRHRYT
+853 KPSGGSEHNRPRYT

-900 SPSGVEPLSP
+900 PPSGVEPLSP
-910 VGADVPASPIPTQ
+910 VGADVPAIPIPTQ

-932 EDTPPAAQGEETP
+932 EDTPPAAQEEETP

-955 TSVGMLRLGSESETP
+955 TSVGMLRFGSETETP

-1003 ELDGMVKPKRI
+1003 ELDGMIKPKRI

-1031 QSPSWISLARQK
+1031 QSSSWISVARQK
-1043 QRILKENSLEETMD
+1043 QRILKENSLEETTD
-1057 SKDPAEME
+1057 NKHPAEME
-1065 ELNRKKSIRTLTRPV
+1065 EFYRKQSIRTLTRPV
-1080 NKDQAKPPGSPVK
+1080 SKDQAKPPGSPVK

-1112 ALTHPAPT
+1112 ALAHPAPT

>member
-1 MAGFYGCLHVKNS
+1 MAQGAPAESS
-14 DCSIMASGPSDVLTN
+14 DCSIMASGPSDVLTK

-66 RGDSGLKCSQSSD
+66 GGDSGLKCSQSSD

-100 KINMGNKALSH
+100 KINMGSKALSH

-125 EGLGV
+125 EGLGL

-136 GKVKSLQV
+136 GKVKSLQLQV
-144 IRLGSPP
+144 KQSGSPPSLLKQAIRLGSPP
-151 SLLKQVIRLG
+151 SLLKQAIRLGSPLLKQVIRLG
-161 SPPSLLK
+161 SPPSLCVKKMDDAGTLSEDDG
-168 QVIRLGSPPSLLK
+168 LPCSPPEYSTLHTVLAG
-181 QVIRL
+181 VSHR
-186 GSPPSL
+186 
-192 LKQVIRL
+192 
-199 GSPPS
+199 
-204 LLKQVIRLGSPPSL
+204 
-218 LKQVIRLGSP
+218 
-228 PSLLKQVI
+228 
-236 RLGSPPS
+236 
-243 LLKQVIR
+243 
-250 LGSPPSLLKQVI
+250 
-262 RLGSPPSL
+262 
-270 LKQVIR
+270 
-276 LGSPPSLLKQ
+276 
-286 VIRLGSP
+286 
-293 PSLLKQVIRL
+293 
-303 GSPPSL
+303 
-309 LRLCS
+309 S

-336 SCETGSRSVSPLVFL
+336 SCEAGSRSVSPLVFL
-351 PVDFSQPASPMGC
+351 AVDFSQPASPMGC

-383 TKKPTTRVDG
+383 TRKPTTRVDG

-423 EQAGVAEEEEKQTD
+423 EQAGGVEEEEEQTD
-437 GVVVS
+437 GVTVS
-442 QQAERS
+442 QQAELS
-448 ASDEEDKQGVQQEL
+448 APDEDYKQGVQQEV

-470 LSIQNDSDSE
+470 LSTQNDSDSE
-480 ECLSCQAEV
+480 ECISGQAEV
-489 SAPRL
+489 PAPRL

-501 SMKSLEPPTGDD
+501 SLKSLEPPTGDD
-513 FLLTPP
+513 FLLAPP
-519 GCEVAVEGGS
+519 GCEVAVEGDS

-535 ISLKGPLTSVLGL
+535 SSLKGPLTSVLGL
-548 EAEAVLLEV
+548 ETEAVLLEV
-557 EVNMEGSEA
+557 EVNMEA
-566 ESGVDELALN
+566 ESGVDELALD
-576 PQEEACLPSDRPD
+576 PQEEACLPSDGPD
-589 YPAEPREE
+589 CQAEPREE

-609 VVEHFNPKEEDAEEI
+609 VVEYFNPKEEEEDA
-624 NPEYLTKEDQDMPS
+624 
-638 VEKEEEEEEINPEY
+638 
-652 LTKEDQD
+652 
-659 MPSVEKEEEE
+659 

-729 DVPVQTALLEP
+729 DMPVQTALLEP
-740 GGEEDV
+740 GEEEDV
-746 TSTSVEDDFQQVPY
+746 TPTSVEDDFQQVPD
-760 RDPERACESPECTTE
+760 RDPERPCESPECPTE

-799 SLDQPEAPANTT
+799 SLDQPEAPAHTT

-820 TDQRCITSPS
+820 TDQPCITSPS
-830 AATGPEQSP
+830 AAAGPEQSP
-839 QVHCRGPTA
+839 QEHCSGPTA
-848 TEDPG
+848 IEDPG
-853 KPSGGSEHNRHRYT
+853 KPSGGSEHNMPRYT

-900 SPSGVEPLSP
+900 TPSGVEPLSP
-910 VGADVPASPIPTQ
+910 VGADVPASPSPTQ
-923 STTAPIMSP
+923 STTAPIMPP
-932 EDTPPAAQGEETP
+932 EDTPPAAQEEETP

-970 PASPVHSLPIEPQRA
+970 PASPAHSLPIEPQRA
-985 SFTEPQSNSKPAL
+985 SFSEPQPNSKPAL

-1019 GREPSGGPGGGS
+1019 GRVPSGGPGGGS
-1031 QSPSWISLARQK
+1031 QSPSWISVARQK
-1043 QRILKENSLEETMD
+1043 QRILKENSLEETTD
-1057 SKDPAEME
+1057 NKVPAEME
-1065 ELNRKKSIRTLTRPV
+1065 EPNRKNSIRTLTRPV

-1112 ALTHPAPT
+1112 ALAHPAPT
-1120 ALAQD
+1120 ALAHD

>member
-1 MAGFYGCLHVKNS
+1 MKQRTSSLLVSIGVSPS

-66 RGDSGLKCSQSSD
+66 GGDSGLKCSQSSD

-151 SLLKQVIRLG
+151 SLCVKKMDDAGTLSEDDGLPC
-161 SPPSLLK
+161 SPPEYSTLHTVLAG
-168 QVIRLGSPPSLLK
+168 VSHR
-181 QVIRL
+181 
-186 GSPPSL
+186 
-192 LKQVIRL
+192 
-199 GSPPS
+199 
-204 LLKQVIRLGSPPSL
+204 
-218 LKQVIRLGSP
+218 
-228 PSLLKQVI
+228 
-236 RLGSPPS
+236 
-243 LLKQVIR
+243 
-250 LGSPPSLLKQVI
+250 
-262 RLGSPPSL
+262 
-270 LKQVIR
+270 
-276 LGSPPSLLKQ
+276 
-286 VIRLGSP
+286 
-293 PSLLKQVIRL
+293 
-303 GSPPSL
+303 
-309 LRLCS
+309 S

-376 RHKACTK
+376 RHKACAK
-383 TKKPTTRVDG
+383 TRKPTTRVDG

-423 EQAGVAEEEEKQTD
+423 EQAGVAEEEQTD
-437 GVVVS
+437 WVVVS
-442 QQAERS
+442 QQAERP

-494 QTAPLLG
+494 QTALLLG

-548 EAEAVLLEV
+548 ETESVLLEV

-589 YPAEPREE
+589 YPAEPGEE
-597 VEGEPYE
+597 VEDEPYE

-609 VVEHFNPKEEDAEEI
+609 VVERFNPKEEEEDAEEI

-638 VEKEEEEEEINPEY
+638 VEKEEEEE
-652 LTKEDQD
+652 
-659 MPSVEKEEEE
+659 
-669 EEINP
+669 
-674 EYLTKEDQDMPSVE
+674 
-688 KEEEEENEEEREEGA
+688 GA

-718 REEEDKMEPVS
+718 REEEDKMEPDS

-740 GGEEDV
+740 GEEEDV
-746 TSTSVEDDFQQVPY
+746 MSTTVEDDFQQVPD
-760 RDPERACESPECTTE
+760 RDPERACESPERTNE

-780 VTDQACLPQLPNS
+780 VTDIACLLQLPNS

-799 SLDQPEAPANTT
+799 SLDQPEAPAHTT

-820 TDQRCITSPS
+820 TDQPCITSPS
-830 AATGPEQSP
+830 AAAGPEQSP
-839 QVHCRGPTA
+839 QEHCRGPTA

-853 KPSGGSEHNRHRYT
+853 KPSGGSEHNRPRYT

-900 SPSGVEPLSP
+900 PPSGVEPLSP
-910 VGADVPASPIPTQ
+910 VGADVPAIPIPTQ

-932 EDTPPAAQGEETP
+932 EDTPPAAQEEETP

-955 TSVGMLRLGSESETP
+955 TSVGMLRFGSETETP

-1003 ELDGMVKPKRI
+1003 ELDGMIKPKRI

-1031 QSPSWISLARQK
+1031 QSSSWISVARQK
-1043 QRILKENSLEETMD
+1043 QRILKENSLEETTD
-1057 SKDPAEME
+1057 NKHPAEME
-1065 ELNRKKSIRTLTRPV
+1065 EFYRKQSIRTLTRPV
-1080 NKDQAKPPGSPVK
+1080 SKDQAKPPGSPVK

-1112 ALTHPAPT
+1112 ALAHPAPT

>member
-1 MAGFYGCLHVKNS
+1 MKQRTSSLLVSIGVSPSS
-14 DCSIMASGPSDVLTN
+14 DCSIMASGPADVLTN

-36 EECTGKKKS
+36 DECTGKKKS

-66 RGDSGLKCSQSSD
+66 GGNRGLKCSQSSD

-151 SLLKQVIRLG
+151 SLCVKKMDDAGTLSEDDGLPC
-161 SPPSLLK
+161 SPPEYSTLHTVLAG
-168 QVIRLGSPPSLLK
+168 VSHR
-181 QVIRL
+181 
-186 GSPPSL
+186 
-192 LKQVIRL
+192 
-199 GSPPS
+199 
-204 LLKQVIRLGSPPSL
+204 
-218 LKQVIRLGSP
+218 
-228 PSLLKQVI
+228 
-236 RLGSPPS
+236 
-243 LLKQVIR
+243 
-250 LGSPPSLLKQVI
+250 
-262 RLGSPPSL
+262 
-270 LKQVIR
+270 
-276 LGSPPSLLKQ
+276 
-286 VIRLGSP
+286 
-293 PSLLKQVIRL
+293 
-303 GSPPSL
+303 
-309 LRLCS
+309 S

-351 PVDFSQPASPMGC
+351 PVDFSQPASSMGC

-383 TKKPTTRVDG
+383 TRKPTTRVDG

-423 EQAGVAEEEEKQTD
+423 EQAGVEEEEEEQTD

-448 ASDEEDKQGVQQEL
+448 APDEEDKQGVQQEV

-480 ECLSCQAEV
+480 ECFSGQAEV
-489 SAPRL
+489 PAPWL
-494 QTAPLLG
+494 QTVPLLG
-501 SMKSLEPPTGDD
+501 SLKSLEPPTGDD
-513 FLLTPP
+513 FLLAPP
-519 GCEVAVEGGS
+519 GCELAVEGGS

-535 ISLKGPLTSVLGL
+535 RSLKGPLTSVLGL
-548 EAEAVLLEV
+548 ETEAVLLEV

-576 PQEEACLPSDRPD
+576 PQEEACLPSDGPD
-589 YPAEPREE
+589 CPAEPREE
-597 VEGEPYE
+597 VEGGLYE

-609 VVEHFNPKEEDAEEI
+609 VVEHFNPKEEEEDAEEI
-624 NPEYLTKEDQDMPS
+624 NPEYFTKEDQDMPS
-638 VEKEEEEEEINPEY
+638 VEKEE
-652 LTKEDQD
+652 
-659 MPSVEKEEEE
+659 
-669 EEINP
+669 
-674 EYLTKEDQDMPSVE
+674 
-688 KEEEEENEEEREEGA
+688 EEEREEGA

-718 REEEDKMEPVS
+718 KEEPVS

-740 GGEEDV
+740 GEEEDV
-746 TSTSVEDDFQQVPY
+746 NPTSVEDDLQQVPD

-799 SLDQPEAPANTT
+799 SLDQPEAPAHTT

-820 TDQRCITSPS
+820 TDQPCITSPS
-830 AATGPEQSP
+830 AATGPEQSL
-839 QVHCRGPTA
+839 QEHCSGPTA

-853 KPSGGSEHNRHRYT
+853 KPSGGSEHNRPRYT

-900 SPSGVEPLSP
+900 PPSGVEPLSP
-910 VGADVPASPIPTQ
+910 VGADVPASPSPTQ

-932 EDTPPAAQGEETP
+932 EDTPAAAQEEETP

-970 PASPVHSLPIEPQRA
+970 PASPAHSLPIEPQRA
-985 SFTEPQSNSKPAL
+985 SFTEPQPNSKPAL

-1003 ELDGMVKPKRI
+1003 ELDGMVKPKRT

-1031 QSPSWISLARQK
+1031 QSPSWISVARQK
-1043 QRILKENSLEETMD
+1043 QRILKENSLEETTD
-1057 SKDPAEME
+1057 NKVPAEME
-1065 ELNRKKSIRTLTRPV
+1065 EPNRKKSIRTLTRPV

-1112 ALTHPAPT
+1112 VPT

>member
-1 MAGFYGCLHVKNS
+1 MAGFYGCLQGKN
-14 DCSIMASGPSDVLTN
+14 DCSIMASGPSDVLSN

-54 SKKKRKEAAAPA
+54 SKKKRKEATAPA
-66 RGDSGLKCSQSSD
+66 GGDSGLKCSQSSD

-130 SQDSIH
+130 SQDRIH
-136 GKVKSLQV
+136 GKVTSLQV

-151 SLLKQVIRLG
+151 SLCVKKMDDAGTLSEDDGLPC
-161 SPPSLLK
+161 SPPEYSTLHTVLAG
-168 QVIRLGSPPSLLK
+168 VSHR
-181 QVIRL
+181 
-186 GSPPSL
+186 
-192 LKQVIRL
+192 
-199 GSPPS
+199 
-204 LLKQVIRLGSPPSL
+204 
-218 LKQVIRLGSP
+218 
-228 PSLLKQVI
+228 
-236 RLGSPPS
+236 
-243 LLKQVIR
+243 
-250 LGSPPSLLKQVI
+250 
-262 RLGSPPSL
+262 
-270 LKQVIR
+270 
-276 LGSPPSLLKQ
+276 
-286 VIRLGSP
+286 
-293 PSLLKQVIRL
+293 
-303 GSPPSL
+303 
-309 LRLCS
+309 S

-376 RHKACTK
+376 RHKACAK
-383 TKKPTTRVDG
+383 TRKPTTRVDG

-415 DEEEDVKR
+415 DEEEGVKR
-423 EQAGVAEEEEKQTD
+423 EQAGVAEEEEEQTD

-513 FLLTPP
+513 FLQTPP

-548 EAEAVLLEV
+548 ETEAVLLEV
-557 EVNMEGSEA
+557 AVNMEGSEA

-609 VVEHFNPKEEDAEEI
+609 VVERFNPKKEEEDA
-624 NPEYLTKEDQDMPS
+624 
-638 VEKEEEEEEINPEY
+638 
-652 LTKEDQD
+652 
-659 MPSVEKEEEE
+659 

-688 KEEEEENEEEREEGA
+688 KEEEEENEEEREEVA

-740 GGEEDV
+740 GEGEDV
-746 TSTSVEDDFQQVPY
+746 MSTSVEDDFQQVPD

-793 STPPPE
+793 SIPPPE
-799 SLDQPEAPANTT
+799 SLDQPEAPAHTT

-820 TDQRCITSPS
+820 TYQPCITSQS
-830 AATGPEQSP
+830 AAAGPEQSP
-839 QVHCRGPTA
+839 QEHCRGPTA

-853 KPSGGSEHNRHRYT
+853 KPSGGSEHNRPRYT

-900 SPSGVEPLSP
+900 PPSGVEPLSP
-910 VGADVPASPIPTQ
+910 VGTDVPASPIPTQ
-923 STTAPIMSP
+923 STTTPIMSP
-932 EDTPPAAQGEETP
+932 EDTPPAAQEEETP

-970 PASPVHSLPIEPQRA
+970 PASPAHSLPIEPQRA

-1003 ELDGMVKPKRI
+1003 DLDGMVKPKRI

-1031 QSPSWISLARQK
+1031 QSPSWISVARQK
-1043 QRILKENSLEETMD
+1043 QRILKENSLEESTD
-1057 SKDPAEME
+1057 NKDPVEME

-1112 ALTHPAPT
+1112 ALAHPVPT